1 MSSYYLSPIAQGL
14 GDLIVSL
21 PALEGLISTGM
32 PTYLVVR
39 GAPQKGLARRIPG
52 LAGSL
57 DEVDFDPSKLSVSDR
72 YLNMRDHKLQTQFIW
87 GSEEFKTA
95 YPDYCIGDVVEIISA
110 DLGIAKSEKKRLVLD
125 FKPVLEAENK
135 VIFIA
140 GSAGSMKCWPVEHFM
155 QLASSLNQIGLECL
169 VIGQKDKSEVVDQL
183 CKNGVAHIETPDLES
198 AVDVISSAR
207 MVVGVDTGLSHIAVN
222 QGINTVM
229 LFRQNSIFKR
239 RFKHLISL
247 SAPVC
252 LEECLIREM
261 QGDYNSLLE
270 FREPDQFNKP
280 NYWQSWDCYQSDRAK
295 RCMAQ
300 ISVETVFAAT
310 KELID
315 REVKLI
321 N

>member
-1 MSSYYLSPIAQGL
+1 MSSYFLSPIAQGL

-21 PALEGLISTGM
+21 PALEGLISTGV
-32 PTYLVVR
+32 PTYLVLR
-39 GAPQKGLARRIPG
+39 GALQQGLARRIPG

-57 DEVDFDPSKLSVSDR
+57 DEVDFDPCQLAKSDR
-72 YLNMRDHKLQTQFIW
+72 YLNMREHKLQTQFIW
-87 GSEEFKTA
+87 GSKEFTEA
-95 YPDYCIGDVVEIISA
+95 YPDYCIADVVEIISA
-110 DLGIAKSEKKRLVLD
+110 DLGIAESANKRLVLN
-125 FKPVLEAENK
+125 FELIPEAMDK

-140 GSAGSMKCWPVEHFM
+140 GSAGSMKCWPAEHFM

-169 VIGQKDKSEVVDQL
+169 VIGQRDKSQVVDQL
-183 CKNGVAHIETPDLES
+183 CKSGVAHIETPDLES

-207 MVVGVDTGLSHIAVN
+207 LVVGVDTGLTHIAVN
-222 QGINTVM
+222 QGIKTVM

-239 RFKHLISL
+239 RFNHLISL

-261 QGDYNSLLE
+261 KGDYNALLE

-280 NYWQSWDCYQSDRAK
+280 NYWQSWDCYQIDRAK

-300 ISVETVFAAT
+300 ISVQSVFAST
-310 KELID
+310 KDLID